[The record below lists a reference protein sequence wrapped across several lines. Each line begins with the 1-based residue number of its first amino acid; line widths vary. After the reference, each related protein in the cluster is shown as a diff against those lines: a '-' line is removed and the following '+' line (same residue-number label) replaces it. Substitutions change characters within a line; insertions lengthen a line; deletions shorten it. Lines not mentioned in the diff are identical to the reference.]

1 MRVNDKPPVPGAAVE
16 RSAKDAGRSGAI
28 FQVPKQSAS
37 VARNAKVSSVFS
49 AVPLDAV
56 LALHSVIDQPVAQ
69 RKRLVRR
76 GLTMID
82 KLNELK
88 VSLLSGQSDAR
99 HLNDLASLLT
109 EKWEDDVPE
118 NVADLLDAV
127 DVRVVVKLAKRG
139 QLPLLSRPFWIKSP
153 FRR

>member
-1 MRVNDKPPVPGAAVE
+1 
-16 RSAKDAGRSGAI
+16 
-28 FQVPKQSAS
+28 
-37 VARNAKVSSVFS
+37 
-49 AVPLDAV
+49 
-56 LALHSVIDQPVAQ
+56 
-69 RKRLVRR
+69 
-76 GLTMID
+76 MID

-139 QLPLLSRPFWIKSP
+139 QLPLLSPWPPSKSP
-153 FRR
+153 LSKPVIFSGNNLSDDRS

>member
-16 RSAKDAGRSGAI
+16 RSAKEAGRSGAI
-28 FQVPKQSAS
+28 FQVPTHSAS

-56 LALHSVIDQPVAQ
+56 LALQSEIDQPVSR

-76 GLTMID
+76 GLTMVD
-82 KLNELK
+82 KLDQLK

-99 HLNDLASLLT
+99 YLDDLATLLT
-109 EKWEDDVPE
+109 EKREDDLPE
-118 NVADLLDAV
+118 NVAELLDAV
-127 DVRVVVKLAKRG
+127 DVRVAVELAKRG
-139 QLPLLSRPFWIKSP
+139 R
-153 FRR
+153 

>member
-1 MRVNDKPPVPGAAVE
+1 M
-16 RSAKDAGRSGAI
+16 
-28 FQVPKQSAS
+28 PKQSAS

-56 LALHSVIDQPVAQ
+56 LALHSEIDQPVAQ

-76 GLTMID
+76 GLTMVD

-88 VSLLSGQSDAR
+88 VSLFSGQSDAG
-99 HLNDLASLLT
+99 HLDDLASLLT

-127 DVRVVVKLAKRG
+127 DVRVVVELAKRG
-139 QLPLLSRPFWIKSP
+139 QSPLLSRPFWIKSP
-153 FRR
+153 IRR

>member
-1 MRVNDKPPVPGAAVE
+1 M
-16 RSAKDAGRSGAI
+16 
-28 FQVPKQSAS
+28 PKQSAS

-49 AVPLDAV
+49 AVSLDAV
-56 LALHSVIDQPVAQ
+56 LALHSEIDQPVAQ

-76 GLTMID
+76 GLTMVD

-99 HLNDLASLLT
+99 HLDDLASLLT

-127 DVRVVVKLAKRG
+127 DVRVVVELAKRG
-139 QLPLLSRPFWIKSP
+139 QSPLLSRPFWIKSP
-153 FRR
+153 IRR